1 LLTELSLAFKD
12 TQVVL
17 LNYFGLEILPV
28 DNMEDPGWTDYVQR
42 LKSKV
47 KESKG
52 LVLNC
57 QEEAMSFKKLLED
70 KTLEYLD
77 LHTKYKRNIIRNK
90 KMIEMEEQVE
100 KWRSLSKSESFDIVD
115 KIADFMNDVRYFFSA
130 V

>member
-1 LLTELSLAFKD
+1 MLTELSLAFKD

-17 LNYFGLEILPV
+17 LNYFGLEIPPV
-28 DNMEDPGWTDYVQR
+28 DNMEDPRWTDYVQR

-77 LHTKYKRNIIRNK
+77 LHTKYKRTFIRNK

-115 KIADFMNDVRYFFSA
+115 KIADFMNDV
-130 V
+130 